1 MVEENY
7 IKSFIGFLFPSRRN
21 LNIAGKNKQL
31 KTFKQWYSGKTS
43 WHKRDAIVFGEK
55 KKVPIL
61 QSGFT
66 KLIGEEW
73 ASAFM
78 NEDTTVTI
86 PKEEENNLLQKII
99 QKNGVI
105 SALNGFTEK
114 YFILGIG
121 ATVVMPARIFYNPSN
136 HEILQS
142 NQNEVKISFLDADRF
157 IPITISDGEVTE
169 CAILKYSTNKCIIQV
184 HLLDEDETYLIA
196 ECEGTYINQNYNFT
210 FSDESI
216 KKWKTGYNQPL
227 FQVWYPNIVDN
238 IDLENPLGTSIIA
251 NCIDWLKSFD
261 LTFDRFHTEYK
272 NGGKKRF
279 ISSDLLYTNADGEI
293 EKVPLGDEDVYIP
306 KYDSA
311 PNNISEFS
319 SELRAESFIRG
330 LSFFANMIGKSVG
343 LGDNAFEID
352 SQTGRPLQTA
362 TAEILKRNSL
372 YRNIRKNENLAT
384 DRLKSMM
391 LAIKFVYNTFIAKKF
406 SFERDDIQV
415 MFDDNV
421 IEDTTSKKQQ
431 ELAEVQAGV
440 MSIAEF
446 RSHWY
451 DEDLEGAIKFV
462 QENAMLL
469 NQYLPAL
476 QSGALPPEQ
485 FVDLVFGSKIANRDK
500 IIKYITSQ
508 MQSSSFDF
516 EEKETEEVEEDV
528 N

>member
-55 KKVPIL
+55 KKVPIM

-66 KLIGEEW
+66 KIVGEEW

-78 NEDTTVTI
+78 NEDTTITI
-86 PKEEENNLLQKII
+86 PKDEENKLLQALL
-99 QKNGVI
+99 QDNGVN
-105 SALNGFTEK
+105 SSLNGFAEK
-114 YFILGIG
+114 YFILGIAG
-121 ATVVMPARIFYNPSN
+121 TVVMPSKIYYNPTT
-136 HEILQS
+136 
-142 NQNEVKISFLDADRF
+142 NEVIRSEKTKVKISFLDADRF
-157 IPITISDGEVTE
+157 IPITINDGEVTE
-169 CAILKYSTNKCIIQV
+169 CAILKYSTNKCIIQL
-184 HLLDEDETYLIA
+184 HLLDDNEKYIVA

-210 FSDESI
+210 FSDKTI
-216 KKWKTGYNQPL
+216 KRWKTGSDQPL
-227 FQVWYPNIVDN
+227 FQDWYPNIVDN
-238 IDLENPLGTSIIA
+238 IDLSNPLGTSVIA
-251 NCIDWLKSFD
+251 NCIDWLKAFD
-261 LTFDRFHTEYK
+261 LTFDKFNTEFK

-279 ISSDLLYTNADGEI
+279 ISSDLLYTNENGDVER
-293 EKVPLGDEDVYIP
+293 VPLSDEDVYIP
-306 KYDSA
+306 PHDMEQSKI
-311 PNNISEFS
+311 NEFS
-319 SELRAESFIRG
+319 SDLRAEAFIRG
-330 LSFFANMIGKSVG
+330 LNFYANMIGKSVG

-362 TAEILKRNSL
+362 TAEILKKNSL

-384 DRLKSMM
+384 DRLKSMI
-391 LAIKFVYNTFIAKKF
+391 LAVKFVYNTFIKNYF
-406 SFERDDIQV
+406 TFERDDIQV
-415 MFDDNV
+415 MFDDNIV
-421 IEDTTSKKQQ
+421 EDTTSKKQQ

-451 DEDLEGAIKFV
+451 DEDLKGAIKFV
-462 QENAMLL
+462 QENAMLI

-485 FVDLVFGSKIANRDK
+485 FVNLVFGSSVKNKEKIVQ
-500 IIKYITSQ
+500 YISEQ
-508 MQSSSFDF
+508 MQSSSFAF